1 MDIQQAKAEVSAA
14 LVEIAEQ
21 LEVVLNRKGAIPQI
35 ELDLLLTNTQ
45 KLYSYL
51 VVLSRLNAG
60 GKADG
65 NEKAKQEDLPV
76 VKQEE
81 IARMVQSEVVK
92 LRDEMFRTF
101 TAKTV
106 ETTKTTEPMP
116 VVETVLSPITPVN
129 SMPSAKPQMGPSPEK
144 LAKIKENPY
153 IGKTVMP
160 NGFVEAKQT
169 EVLLEEA
176 PVEVKKEVAP
186 VENFI
191 QPEPAPEVKPYV
203 QPEPE
208 VKAFVQPEPVI
219 QPVVEQ
225 KFTTPLDVTL
235 PPLTTP
241 TALFDEKPTVN
252 VEDNSVANKLRGK
265 SITSIKAAIGIND
278 KFQYL
283 NDLFKGNVQD
293 YNESLDSLNN
303 FSTIEQAEA
312 HFNALRSKFGWDM
325 ENNSAAG
332 LYDLVIRRYL
342 K

>member
-60 GKADG
+60 GKADL

-101 TAKTV
+101 TTKTV
-106 ETTKTTEPMP
+106 EPAKNTVEPM
-116 VVETVLSPITPVN
+116 VETVAAPTALINT
-129 SMPSAKPQMGPSPEK
+129 MPTAKPQMGPSPEK

-160 NGFVEAKQT
+160 NGIVEAKQT
-169 EVLLEEA
+169 EVLVEEA
-176 PVEVKKEVAP
+176 PAEVKIEVAP

-191 QPEPAPEVKPYV
+191 KTEP
-203 QPEPE
+203 
-208 VKAFVQPEPVI
+208 
-219 QPVVEQ
+219 
-225 KFTTPLDVTL
+225 TP
-235 PPLTTP
+235 
-241 TALFDEKPTVN
+241 
-252 VEDNSVANKLRGK
+252 
-265 SITSIKAAIGIND
+265 
-278 KFQYL
+278 
-283 NDLFKGNVQD
+283 
-293 YNESLDSLNN
+293 
-303 FSTIEQAEA
+303 
-312 HFNALRSKFGWDM
+312 
-325 ENNSAAG
+325 
-332 LYDLVIRRYL
+332 
-342 K
+342 

>member
-21 LEVVLNRKGAIPQI
+21 LEVVLNRKGQIPQI
-35 ELDLLLTNTQ
+35 ELDLLMSNTQ

-51 VVLSRLNAG
+51 VVLGNLNAG
-60 GKADG
+60 GKQEG
-65 NEKAKQEDLPV
+65 VKAATEAPV

-81 IARMVQSEVVK
+81 IARIVQTEVGK

-101 TAKTV
+101 SSPAKT
-106 ETTKTTEPMP
+106 TTNTPAP
-116 VVETVLSPITPVN
+116 VVEPVTVPTFNPA
-129 SMPSAKPQMGPSPEK
+129 PTTKPQTGPSPEK

-160 NGFVEAKQT
+160 NGIVEEKHHDTLVADAPP
-169 EVLLEEA
+169 VLE
-176 PVEVKKEVAP
+176 KKEFSTP

-191 QPEPAPEVKPYV
+191 IPEPKNEPVMVEPKPEPKVEPVVQPVAEVKS
-203 QPEPE
+203 
-208 VKAFVQPEPVI
+208 
-219 QPVVEQ
+219 
-225 KFTTPLDVTL
+225 TPLDVTL
-235 PPLTTP
+235 PPVNVP
-241 TALFDEKPTVN
+241 TALFTEQPVAN
-252 VEDNSVANKLRGK
+252 QPDNTLVNKLRGK
-265 SITSIKAAIGIND
+265 AITNIKSAIGIND

-293 YNESLDSLNN
+293 YNESLDALNN
-303 FSTIEQAEA
+303 FSTLEQAES

-325 ENNSAAG
+325 ENTSAAG
-332 LYDLVIRRYL
+332 LYELVLRRYL